1 MRGQECWLGAEEEE
15 QVTVLNRVLMGDLAE
30 RENLSKDLKEEKEV
44 SSTQG
49 KSIVDRRTSWIQGP
63 T

>member
-1 MRGQECWLGAEEEE
+1 
-15 QVTVLNRVLMGDLAE
+15 MGDLAE